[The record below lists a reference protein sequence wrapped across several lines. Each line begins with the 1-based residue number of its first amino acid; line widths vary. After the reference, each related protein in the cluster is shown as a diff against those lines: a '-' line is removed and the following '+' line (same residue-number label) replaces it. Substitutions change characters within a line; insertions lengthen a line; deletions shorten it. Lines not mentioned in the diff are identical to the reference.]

1 MTKWI
6 LALCLAAAPVQ
17 AQDTAQWYPFSLPCG
32 PVEPL
37 FQLLAEKEE
46 YLLFT
51 SVGTIFGGNG
61 LAYNGAGLMF
71 TNQETGSWS
80 YVMRFTEELACVV
93 SSGKDFMP
101 FDGSIPTDDKL

>member
-37 FQLLAEKEE
+37 FKLLAEKEE
-46 YLLFT
+46 YLL
-51 SVGTIFGGNG
+51 N
-61 LAYNGAGLMF
+61 
-71 TNQETGSWS
+71 
-80 YVMRFTEELACVV
+80 
-93 SSGKDFMP
+93 
-101 FDGSIPTDDKL
+101 DGRQFLGRLFLKIQHDAN